1 MRAAPSFR
9 APGGPMGQAPH
20 IAIWR
25 PLQRLRAALADI
37 CYDAQPEDLINVSRL
52 LTSSFALIAVYLD
65 PTTPTMDVEESYTI
79 LIAYVL
85 FSIGAALF
93 LNRRPRQ
100 HLLHIATTSVD
111 VIMLGLLAHY
121 SEELESP
128 YFAFFTFTLVTT
140 AIRWGW
146 RGVLATACALQ
157 CLLLIVGIPDLH
169 DGGPSALNVLIMRS
183 VFCWVTM
190 LMLGYFGSYRAR
202 SEYRLSKLAAW
213 PHDIITEDN
222 RPWLSASLQHA
233 SNVLGTHRI
242 VVIWQDHDQQT
253 AELAWW
259 TGEECRFAEGITLPA
274 GILRPSE
281 DELPTAIKDREY
293 RDRLELL
300 NAALPRIS
308 DNLRDLLHVDRD
320 QAIHF
325 ATFRSIR
332 YSGSV
337 IVINP
342 AFRDENIGALTK
354 IIASRIALML
364 EQFSLIG
371 ELASAA
377 GLRERMRLARDLH
390 DSVLQDLTAAVLQ
403 LEAAVKIPPA
413 EASDTLTR
421 IQGLLQAQ
429 QRRLRHFV
437 NDSRRQRPPSHGLAE
452 QLQAFVEPLGSQ
464 WNCNMRIDVS
474 PPDLNVTDDIATE
487 LCLALS
493 EATANAAKHGAADTV
508 VIAVMRQ
515 EQELLVE
522 ISNDGAPC
530 TSYPKSTSL
539 GRRVEEM
546 GGVIAIADR
555 ASGFS
560 LRMTIPMDR
569 PRR

>member
-1 MRAAPSFR
+1 ML
-9 APGGPMGQAPH
+9 GD
-20 IAIWR
+20 
-25 PLQRLRAALADI
+25 LV
-37 CYDAQPEDLINVSRL
+37 YDAQPEGLINVSRL

-65 PTTPTMDVEESYTI
+65 PTTPTTDVDESYTI

-85 FSIGAALF
+85 FSIGAVLF
-93 LNRRPRQ
+93 PSRRPRQ
-100 HLLHIATTSVD
+100 HLFHIVTTSVD
-111 VIMLGLLAHY
+111 VVTLGLLAHY

-128 YFAFFTFTLVTT
+128 YFAFFTFTLVTA

-146 RGVLATACALQ
+146 RGVLLTACALQ
-157 CLLLIVGIPDLH
+157 AMLLSVGIPDLQ
-169 DGGPSALNVLIMRS
+169 DGGPPELNVLIMRS

-202 SEYRLSKLAAW
+202 SEYRLSTLAAW
-213 PHDIITEDN
+213 PHDVITEDN
-222 RPWLSASLQHA
+222 RPWLSASLEHA
-233 SNVLGTHRI
+233 SNVFGTHRI
-242 VVIWQDHDQQT
+242 VVIWQDHDEQT

-259 TGEECRFAEGITLPA
+259 TGTQCRFARGITLPP

-281 DELPTAIKDREY
+281 ETLPSDIKDHEY
-293 RDRLELL
+293 RERIELL

-308 DNLRDLLHVDRD
+308 DDLRDLLRVDGE

-337 IVINP
+337 IVIDP
-342 AFRDENIGALTK
+342 AFRDENIGALTR

-403 LEAAVKIPPA
+403 LDAAAKIPPTD
-413 EASDTLTR
+413 ASDTLIR
-421 IQGLLQAQ
+421 IRGLLQAQ

-437 NDSRRQRPPSHGLAE
+437 NDSRRARPPSHCLAE

-464 WNCNMRIDVS
+464 WNCDMRIDVR
-474 PPDLNVTDDIATE
+474 PPDLEVTDDIATE

-493 EATANAAKHGAADTV
+493 EATANAAKHGAADIVEIMVT
-508 VIAVMRQ
+508 RQ
-515 EQELLVE
+515 GPKLLVE

-530 TSYPKSTSL
+530 ASYPKSTSL
-539 GRRVEEM
+539 SRRVEDM
-546 GGVIAIADR
+546 GGAITMTDR
-555 ASGFS
+555 TSGFA